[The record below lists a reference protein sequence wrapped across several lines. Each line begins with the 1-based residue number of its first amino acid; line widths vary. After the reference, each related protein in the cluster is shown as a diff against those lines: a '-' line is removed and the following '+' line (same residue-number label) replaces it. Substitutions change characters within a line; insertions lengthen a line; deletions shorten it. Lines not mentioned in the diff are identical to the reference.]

1 MHAITS
7 TISSRLASNRLLFV
21 VWATLAAFGS
31 YFCMYAFRKPF
42 NAGTYQ
48 GHTFLGLHYKSMLV
62 IAQVLGYM
70 VSKFIGIKIISE
82 LKASRRSFLIILL
95 IAVAEVALLLFGLVP
110 APYNIVC
117 LFLNGLPLG
126 MVWGIV
132 FSYLE
137 GRRFTEI
144 LAVGLSVSQIISSG
158 RLKTVYFQVR
168 EWWPALS
175 EYWLPGVIGLL
186 FLPLFIFFVWML
198 SVIPA
203 PSESDKLLRAE
214 RLPMTAAEKKAVLQ
228 RFGWGLLGYVAVYM
242 LLTTIRD
249 FRDNFAVE
257 IWNEIEPG
265 WRKAVF
271 SQTEMLSGFFVLLA
285 IAGLSAIRQNRRG
298 FGFIQLMLAV
308 GIALSALSAWAF
320 QAGKLSP
327 FGWMLLSGIGLFL
340 AYVPMQIALF
350 ERVIGLFRLRANAGF
365 FVYICDS
372 FGYLG
377 SVGLVLYRALGK
389 EPVNWTATLLQ
400 LSLGLGA
407 SCLLL
412 LVLVNI
418 FFYKKLKRV

>member
-7 TISSRLASNRLLFV
+7 TISSRLSSNRLLFV

-158 RLKTVYFQVR
+158 CLKTVYFEVR
-168 EWWPALS
+168 EWWPALP

-214 RLPMTAAEKKAVLQ
+214 RLPMTVAEKKAVLQ
-228 RFGWGLLGYVAVYM
+228 RFGWGLLGYVAAYM